1 MQSLDP
7 AYRRIL
13 QIGIVAVRDAAANG
27 DIERCRVE
35 AEHIHNIPSLIGE
48 ENVQRH
54 LYYVSCERKAY
65 KDWIAASGRADLQKF
80 MTLAYSNAWREMD
93 EALTLVAATGEQRPK
108 TGNGETSNIQ

>member
-13 QIGIVAVRDAAANG
+13 QIGIIAVRDAAANG

-54 LYYVSCERKAY
+54 LYYVSYERKAY
-65 KDWIAASGRADLQKF
+65 IDWIAASGRADLQKF
-80 MTLAYSNAWREMD
+80 MSQAYSSAWKEMD
-93 EALTLVAATGEQRPK
+93 EVLMVGAAADTQRST
-108 TGNGETSNIQ
+108 TGNGDTSNIQ